1 MSNGQHIYTARSAS
15 KRRTQKRK
23 IISNS
28 AAGIHPLLL
37 LPPPSLPASDSSNS
51 SQITLQLIHRNS
63 KTTAYLLTTLLFLSF
78 CLQFILLSYHH
89 NDDVDEYAVVTNNVM
104 SSVGNELIADMEL
117 LDEEMV
123 DILNAAYEYNTHSET
138 TANDN
143 DDLIGNNN
151 NKNDNNNNNGGDNNN
166 YNDVDGISSETI
178 RKFDEDNAKSEDNN
192 NTHQKQGDSQQQ
204 RPALADFCG
213 TCRFRDQDF
222 NCNHRI
228 DWVMKNNGKTEE
240 EAKMASLQYCLKEK
254 ELRRPNTRGGNSS
267 GDAAALLKSGNNWVT
282 DKHKPKDSSTNTNNQ
297 APYKLLPKSNWDQY
311 SMDPIN
317 ILQRA
322 GVDYT
327 EGYTPQMKMT
337 EARKALR
344 QNIQIE
350 KQEAQLPTV
359 QEIQS
364 LYGTKPYILGLDR
377 CQAYRDAVDPEFR
390 LIGPAGLF
398 NSATNLL
405 SQLLRSNCM
414 NNARLKTK
422 KYRPKDAPTG
432 VKIQAP
438 WGKHNP
444 VFWRLHHEAK
454 VGGAGTNQEEFLPI
468 VMIKDPLTWMASMCR
483 HSYEARWRHISD
495 HCPNLVANQFDKGKK
510 PGEIMPVFVKFATKH
525 IGDEALPDPK
535 NRTFIKYD
543 SLLELWNRW
552 YTEWTAAEFPRL
564 MVRFEDLLFH
574 AEETISEI
582 CDCAGGTMRP
592 RFRYVE
598 DSAKG
603 DSGPHAGSAGF
614 LASLVT
620 YGNSTKRMK
629 DILTDEAD
637 YEFAKENLDEMLMK
651 EFGYAPL

>member
-1 MSNGQHIYTARSAS
+1 MTMSNGQHVYTARSTTAS
-15 KRRTQKRK
+15 AAIQKRK
-23 IISNS
+23 QFISNN
-28 AAGIHPLLL
+28 AAGIHQLPSS
-37 LPPPSLPASDSSNS
+37 PPPSNNS
-51 SQITLQLIHRNS
+51 SQITLQLIQRNY
-63 KTTAYLLTTLLFLSF
+63 KTTAYLLTTLLFLSL
-78 CLQFILLSYHH
+78 CLQLTLLFHQDNEHH
-89 NDDVDEYAVVTNNVM
+89 HLVEVLTNEIMSDLDLVDY
-104 SSVGNELIADMEL
+104 
-117 LDEEMV
+117 EMV
-123 DILNAAYEYNTHSET
+123 DMLNAVYEYNYEEGEESY
-138 TANDN
+138 
-143 DDLIGNNN
+143 
-151 NKNDNNNNNGGDNNN
+151 

-178 RKFDEDNAKSEDNN
+178 AKY
-192 NTHQKQGDSQQQ
+192 QQQQQQQQQ
-204 RPALADFCG
+204 RDGDIKDFCG
-213 TCRFRDQDF
+213 TCRFRNQEF

-228 DWVMKNNGKTEE
+228 EWVIRNKGKSEE
-240 EAKMASLQYCLKEK
+240 EAKLENLMYCLRKDFHH
-254 ELRRPNTRGGNSS
+254 GNSNGG
-267 GDAAALLKSGNNWVT
+267 GDDGTTATAAAKLLKSNNWVVT
-282 DKHKPKDSSTNTNNQ
+282 NNHPKDNQ
-297 APYKLLPKSNWDQY
+297 APFKLLDKSNWDKY
-311 SMDPIN
+311 SMEPHQ

-322 GVDYT
+322 GVDPS
-327 EGYTPQMKMT
+327 EGFIPSMRMGDV
-337 EARKALR
+337 RKAIR
-344 QNIQIE
+344 ANIEIE
-350 KQEAQLPTV
+350 KQEAQLPSLT
-359 QEIQS
+359 EIQS
-364 LYGTKPYILGLDR
+364 LYGTKPYIVGLDT

-405 SQLLRSNCM
+405 AQLLRANCI

-422 KYRPKDAPTG
+422 KYKRANDAPMG

-444 VFWRLHHEAK
+444 VSWRLHHEAK
-454 VGGAGTNQEEFLPI
+454 VGGAGTKQEDFLPI

-483 HSYEARWRHISD
+483 HPYEARWRHYPE
-495 HCPNLVANQFDKGKK
+495 HCPNLVANKFDKGKTF
-510 PGEIMPVFVKFATKH
+510 GEIIPIFVKFATKH
-525 IGDEALPDPK
+525 FGDEPLPDPK
-535 NRTFIKYD
+535 NRTFVQYD

-552 YTEWTAAEFPRL
+552 YTEWMAADFPRL

-574 AEETISEI
+574 AEVTITQI

-637 YEFAKENLDEMLMK
+637 YEFAKENLDEILMK